1 MDFVWWDCG
10 SLYLAKDRVT
20 SGGVLNGRQY
30 LVLQLIG
37 DRNQMRPFPGV
48 EDPFHPLEDPIREK
62 SPPDPPW
69 LSKQWR
75 LPSGRNWSDVE
86 AP

>member
-1 MDFVWWDCG
+1 MWWDCG

-62 SPPDPPW
+62 SPPDPRGFQSNGVCHPVAIGAT
-69 LSKQWR
+69 SKR
-75 LPSGRNWSDVE
+75 RE
-86 AP
+86 AV